1 MGDYDDDIDA
11 QIAALQAKAQQQAES
26 RQQNASASGSKRRQ
40 LCARGCHLYKDDP
53 AHLSSS
59 KDKEKKGRKRGK
71 AKPGKAKH
79 VCPGACEGASVCPQ
93 RNNPDAWKRLHAPEL
108 AMEKLLKRKKRL
120 EKVECSLPALL
131 LNCVVVGAEGEG
143 AEGEGARKDAR
154 AHCEGLAGRPTAVR
168 LSANVICLI
177 RGLCRQVLGD
187 QKAGSPM
194 LMNEALAALKKHD
207 KHDKKSSSD
216 RLKVFVPCIAV
227 RSHACGL
234 AVLQGAALVKE
245 VASSLFKGSVA
256 GNSAPVLYTY

>member
-53 AHLSSS
+53 EHLSSS

-120 EKVECSLPALL
+120 EKV
-131 LNCVVVGAEGEG
+131 G
-143 AEGEGARKDAR
+143 
-154 AHCEGLAGRPTAVR
+154 
-168 LSANVICLI
+168 
-177 RGLCRQVLGD
+177 
-187 QKAGSPM
+187 M
-194 LMNEALAALKKHD
+194 LVACLAAQL
-207 KHDKKSSSD
+207 
-216 RLKVFVPCIAV
+216 RRC
-227 RSHACGL
+227 RSRRRR
-234 AVLQGAALVKE
+234 
-245 VASSLFKGSVA
+245 SRRRR
-256 GNSAPVLYTY
+256 SAKRRARPL